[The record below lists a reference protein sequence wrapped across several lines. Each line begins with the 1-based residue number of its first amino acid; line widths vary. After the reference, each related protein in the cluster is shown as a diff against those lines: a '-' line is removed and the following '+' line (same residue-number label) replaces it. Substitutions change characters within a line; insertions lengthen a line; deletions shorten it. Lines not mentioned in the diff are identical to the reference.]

1 MELVLVTTFILSIIF
16 ISILIKYAEFF
27 GLQDVPNGRSSHK
40 KQMPRSAGLGFV
52 TAALLSL
59 LVFDL
64 SHLLEYYYIY
74 LSVLFI
80 TLIGVYDDKFN
91 MSHRLK
97 FIFIILIAIFVSL
110 NGINIENFGT
120 YFGYSFAV
128 PMLIAVPFTVFAIVG
143 FTNALN
149 LMDGLDG
156 LAGGLALIMLVT
168 FFLIGLEHNDSFLIT
183 LSSVF
188 AVTVFAFLLFNWF
201 PAKIFMGDSGSLSL
215 GFVIAILSIKSLAY
229 ITPSA
234 VLFIVALPL
243 IDTFI
248 VMKRRLQRGL
258 SPFVADKNHL
268 HHFIYKTKLHVKFSV
283 ILLLAIQLAFS
294 LIGFQM
300 GQTNEILSLVL
311 FGVMLFIFLNLF
323 DQRFRYREPK
333 KKKKKKSKKL
343 KIMGTIT
350 SKKEEVVANDA

>member
-1 MELVLVTTFILSIIF
+1 MELVLASTFVLSFIF
-16 ISILIKYAEFF
+16 ISVLIRYALFF

-40 KQMPRSAGLGFV
+40 KQMPRSAGFGFV
-52 TAALLSL
+52 AAALISL
-59 LVFDL
+59 LLFNL
-64 SHLLEYYYIY
+64 SHFLDYYYIY
-74 LSVLFI
+74 LSIFFI
-80 TLIGVYDDKFN
+80 TLIGLYDDKFD

-97 FIFIILIAIFVSL
+97 FVLIIFIAIFISY
-110 NGINIENFGT
+110 NGINIGSLGT
-120 YFGYSFAV
+120 YFGYSLTL
-128 PMLIAVPFTVFAIVG
+128 PMLIAAPFTVFAIVG

-156 LAGGLALIMLVT
+156 LAGGLALIMLVA
-168 FFLIGLEHNDSFLIT
+168 FFLVGLENSDSFLMT

-188 AVTVFAFLLFNWF
+188 ATAVVVFLYFNWF

-215 GFVIAILSIKSLAY
+215 GFVIAILSIKSLTY

-248 VMKRRLQRGL
+248 VMKRRIQRGL

-294 LIGFQM
+294 IMGFQM
-300 GQTNEILSLVL
+300 GPDNEILSLLL

-323 DQRFRYREPK
+323 DQRFRYRGPK
-333 KKKKKKSKKL
+333 KKKKKSEKL
-343 KIMGTIT
+343 SIKGTVT
-350 SKKEEVVANDA
+350 TKEEVVAND